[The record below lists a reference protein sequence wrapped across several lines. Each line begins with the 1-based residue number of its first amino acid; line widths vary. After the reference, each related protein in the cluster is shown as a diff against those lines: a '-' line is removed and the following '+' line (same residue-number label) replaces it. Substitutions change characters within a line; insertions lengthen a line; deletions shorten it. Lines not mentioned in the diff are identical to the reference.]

1 MTVTMKSVMI
11 LTWDA
16 LQMTAEVICPPGRR
30 ENFFKK
36 GIDNLKGKCYTI
48 IVKRGKAL
56 TKVGKPHWDKVG
68 M

>member
-1 MTVTMKSVMI
+1 MI
-11 LTWDA
+11 LTWDV
-16 LQMTAEVICPPGRR
+16 LQMTAKVICSPGRR
-30 ENFFKK
+30 ERKFKK
-36 GIDNLKGKCYTI
+36 GIDNTKGKCYTI